1 MAKGLGRAILYA
13 QSHDVRG
20 FRDLFL
26 DACLHCYAYDPQIEG
41 TRADYMLE
49 LVHATPDEEFY
60 YDNVLQALGTGEDNW
75 DTVHRFR
82 FATCLGMEGNERAK
96 RAMYKTFSPGPKMG
110 EQIATYFVQM
120 DGVDGLLFAAE
131 KLGELLMTTTE
142 EVDLGWM
149 ISAAGD
155 QIGDEQAREALQK
168 ASEGNRRID
177 AYRLEVQARR
187 KGLDERLRKSA
198 EMTSG
203 TYDQIRANLL
213 KVTFTWITS
222 WGERASDADIDRAV
236 DGLVTAQTPRE
247 QHAHLRIF
255 SRRRFPGDI
264 RLLLSL
270 VNVEDGNVDLAA
282 LTALSQISEPS
293 VRDLAFELI
302 NTRAKQRGRAIELL
316 LRNFKPGDHSVA
328 LQWFE
333 AEDDAEARHSMGS
346 DLIELCEM
354 HPDKSVEAGM
364 MRTLYEQGPCSFCR
378 GNAVRKLIELNA
390 LGNDLRTECAYDSDE
405 DIREMVKQPSPQ
417 QSES

>member
-1 MAKGLGRAILYA
+1 MYA

-20 FRDLFL
+20 FRDVIL

-41 TRADYMLE
+41 THADYMLE
-49 LVHATPDEEFY
+49 LVNATPDKDFY
-60 YDNVLQALGTGEDNW
+60 YDNVLKALATGEDDW

-82 FATCLGMEGNERAK
+82 FAACLGMDGHERAK
-96 RAMYKTFSPGPKMG
+96 RAMYESFSPGHRMG
-110 EQIATYFVQM
+110 EQIGTYFVHM

-131 KLGELLMTTTE
+131 KLGKLLVNTTE
-142 EVDLGWM
+142 EVDIGWM
-149 ISAAGD
+149 ISVAGD
-155 QIGDEQAREALQK
+155 QLGDEPAREALQK
-168 ASEGNRRID
+168 ASEGNPRID
-177 AYRLEVQARR
+177 AYRLEAEARR

-203 TYDQIRANLL
+203 TYDQIKANLL
-213 KVTFTWITS
+213 KVTSAWITS
-222 WGERASDADIDRAV
+222 WGERASDADIERAV
-236 DGLVTAQTPRE
+236 DGLVTAQNPRE

-270 VNVEDGNVDLAA
+270 VKVEEERVDLAA
-282 LTALSQISEPS
+282 LTALSQISDPT
-293 VRDLAFELI
+293 VRELAFQLV
-302 NTRAKQRGRAIELL
+302 NTRAKRRGRVIELL
-316 LRNFKPGDHSVA
+316 LRNFHPGDHSVA

-354 HPDKSVEAGM
+354 HPDKSFEAGM
-364 MRTLYEQGPCSFCR
+364 MRALYEQGPCSFCR